1 MAARDEIII
10 VGNVIMPRTIPPTSG
25 IDLGIPKTPIKIAN
39 PKMPKT
45 TEGTAAKLLILISI
59 ISVILFLGAKP
70 SK

>member
-1 MAARDEIII
+1 MAARDEMII
-10 VGNVIMPRTIPPTSG
+10 VGNVIIPRTIPPTNG

-39 PKMPKT
+39 PKIPNT
-45 TEGTAAKLLILISI
+45 TEGTAAKLLIFISI